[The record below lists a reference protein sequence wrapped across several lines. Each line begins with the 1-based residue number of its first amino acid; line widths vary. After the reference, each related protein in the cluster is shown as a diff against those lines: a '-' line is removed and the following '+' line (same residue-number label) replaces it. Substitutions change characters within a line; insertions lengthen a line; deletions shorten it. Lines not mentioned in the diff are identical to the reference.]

1 MLLCLARVYCCVTF
15 YILIQIQLYAAAN
28 VGVWAGVGAFL
39 GMAAPAPAEPRN
51 QNEYGAEDL
60 IKQY

>member
-1 MLLCLARVYCCVTF
+1 MFACVTF

-39 GMAAPAPAEPRN
+39 GMAAPAAAEPRN
-51 QNEYGAEDL
+51 PNEYGTDDL
-60 IKQY
+60 IKRC